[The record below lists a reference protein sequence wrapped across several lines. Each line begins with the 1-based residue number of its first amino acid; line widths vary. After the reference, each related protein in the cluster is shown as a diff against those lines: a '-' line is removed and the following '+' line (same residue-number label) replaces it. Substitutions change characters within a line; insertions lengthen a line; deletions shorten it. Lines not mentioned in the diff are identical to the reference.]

1 MHDHL
6 RGHVSTFAERLKT
19 LRRAAG
25 LSQTELAGDGIS
37 PSYVSLLE
45 SGRRSPSP
53 AVAALL
59 AAKLGC
65 SASQLLEGEPSERER
80 RMQLELAYA
89 ELALRH
95 DGSADALARMRTLL
109 AEDDL
114 PLPVRSQ
121 AELLTAR
128 AQEQTGDLAG
138 AVATLTALLDRART
152 GDRSV
157 SVPRVA
163 MFLCHCHK
171 SSGDLNRAV
180 RIGEE
185 ALQGCRD
192 QGLDGSDDYFM
203 LAATVMEAYG
213 DLGDEAHA
221 AAWARQLV
229 TQAEA
234 AGSRSGQAA
243 LYWNASLLAERDG
256 RLDDALEYSH
266 RAIAHLG
273 ELGDSRDLARL
284 KVDSAAVLLASDP
297 PHVHEARDA
306 LERAQADLR
315 RAGSELDV
323 VAWEYIRSGVALL
336 DGDVSAAESLARS
349 AIERLPDDA
358 TSVHLSLAHQA
369 LGDSLAAQG
378 RSLEAA
384 EHYAL
389 AADLRVAGLPGRGT
403 ALQWRDLAERLL
415 ASGEIDVALT
425 AFRRALD
432 AAGVRDR
439 TRAVLAAIGA
449 AAGVPVG
456 HQAAATAA
464 SSLDQA
470 LTDTAALPEQH

>member
-1 MHDHL
+1 
-6 RGHVSTFAERLKT
+6 VSTFAERLKN

-65 SASQLLEGEPSERER
+65 SASQLIDGEPSERER

-95 DGSADALARMRTLL
+95 DGSTDALARMGTLL

-114 PLPVRSQ
+114 PLTMRSQ
-121 AELLTAR
+121 AELLLAR
-128 AQEQTGDLAG
+128 AQEQTGDLAA
-138 AVATLTALLDRART
+138 AVATLSALLERARR

-163 MFLCHCHK
+163 IFLCHCYK

-180 RIGEE
+180 TIGEE
-185 ALQGCRD
+185 ALRGCRE
-192 QGLDGSDDYFM
+192 QGLDGTDEYFM

-221 AAWARQLV
+221 AAWARQLIEE
-229 TQAEA
+229 AEA
-234 AGSRSGQAA
+234 TGSRGGQAA

-256 RLDDALEYSH
+256 RLDDALEYS
-266 RAIAHLG
+266 RKAIAHLG

-284 KVDSAAVLLASDP
+284 KVDSASVLLATDP
-297 PHVHEARDA
+297 PLLREARDV

-323 VAWEYIRSGVALL
+323 VEWEYIRSVVALL
-336 DGDVSAAESLARS
+336 DGDAAAAESLARS

-369 LGDSLAAQG
+369 LGDALAAQG
-378 RSLEAA
+378 HSVEAT

-389 AADLRVAGLPGRGT
+389 AADLRVAGMPGRGT

-415 ASGEIDVALT
+415 ASGEIDSALT
-425 AFRRALD
+425 GFRRALD
-432 AAGVRDR
+432 AAGVRNR
-439 TRAVLAAIGA
+439 TRAVLAAIS
-449 AAGVPVG
+449 
-456 HQAAATAA
+456 AA
-464 SSLDQA
+464 SGASAGQQPAPTTGGSLDDA
-470 LTDTAALPEQH
+470 LTDAAAVPEHLPQQL